1 MAWRTDEFVA
11 FDLET
16 SGKYPLDA
24 EICELGAVKWRD
36 GKVVDTFQT
45 LIKPSRPMGE
55 EVIKI
60 HNITNEMVTDAP
72 TIAEKIG
79 EFHAFLG
86 EAYGIAHHA
95 PFDMGFLMVEFERAG
110 LAAPEKTCF
119 CTSLL
124 ARKMIPESHNHRLK
138 TLVDYLKIPLV
149 QAHRALDDA
158 EACLGVALRC
168 FERAGD
174 VGVEELLAK
183 QGGGLPWDHYSIRA
197 LEQNA
202 HQRFLIQS
210 LREGGSVVKLTYDG
224 GSRPGQPR
232 EVRPVGLVRN
242 PDGDFLV
249 AIEVGDTKPK
259 RYLLD
264 KITGAQ

>member
-1 MAWRTDEFVA
+1 MKETFVA

-45 LIKPSRPMGE
+45 LIKPSKPMGE

-60 HNITNEMVTDAP
+60 HNITNEMVADAP

-79 EFHAFLG
+79 DFHQFFG

-95 PFDMGFLMVEFERAG
+95 PFDLGFLMIEFERAG
-110 LAAPEKTCF
+110 LSTPVKPCF

-124 ARKMIPESHNHRLK
+124 ARKLIPESHNHRLK
-138 TLVDYLKIPLV
+138 TLVDFLKINMG

-158 EACLGVALRC
+158 EACLQVALKC
-168 FERAGD
+168 FERVGD
-174 VGVEELLAK
+174 VGVDELLAR
-183 QGGGLPWDHYSIRA
+183 QGGGLLWSKYSIHA
-197 LEQNA
+197 LEQKA
-202 HQRFLIQS
+202 HQKVLIQAIRS
-210 LREGGSVVKLTYDG
+210 DANVSLTYDG
-224 GSRPGQPR
+224 GSRPGQAR
-232 EVRPVGLVRN
+232 EVKPIGVVRN

-249 AIEVGDTKPK
+249 AIEAGDTKPK

-264 KITGAQ
+264 KIVGVS